1 MDFQEILKSKPNNPH
16 YLNRYIKFIIWCLK
30 NNDTSNGYFEK
41 HHICPRAS
49 DMFPEYSNFNDNPW
63 NSVLLT
69 FRQHLLAHVL
79 LWKAY
84 GGSQT
89 YALEYMLNI
98 QNINTN
104 YSKHRKIPFSYDI
117 RYAEKLKKEKHLLLK
132 DTAVYKDAD
141 GNKFRLKVNDPKIQE
156 LNLVGNNMGITLPNS
171 AKEKMRLAKE
181 KYKSGK
187 LYKGVESKRV
197 KINSPDYQKLID
209 SGWSTVKT
217 QDIIDQINTKR
228 YQIVSNKLKG
238 TTTYYYPNGEYY
250 GRISNDDPNIKTL
263 GLIHIHSDKQ
273 KKQNLDRSKLAIK
286 ANLNTEYWNN
296 GIECKKFKVGQ
307 ETPEGWVKGILRD
320 QASISEKCKLAN
332 SGKVYWNNGIECK
345 KFQIGENPGEG
356 WKQGMLPRK

>member
-1 MDFQEILKSKPNNPH
+1 
-16 YLNRYIKFIIWCLK
+16 
-30 NNDTSNGYFEK
+30 
-41 HHICPRAS
+41 
-49 DMFPEYSNFNDNPW
+49 
-63 NSVLLT
+63 LT

-89 YALEYMLNI
+89 YALDCMLGKFTGS
-98 QNINTN
+98 TN
-104 YSKHRKIPFSYDI
+104 YRLKGRKVPKAYILRYIESLKEDLFPLKSKISKV
-117 RYAEKLKKEKHLLLK
+117 
-132 DTAVYKDAD
+132 TAVYKDVD

-171 AKEKMRLAKE
+171 AKEKMRLAKQ
-181 KYKSGK
+181 KNKSCK
-187 LYKGVESKRV
+187 LYKGTESKR
-197 KINSPDYQKLID
+197 IRISDPNYQKLID

-238 TTTYYYPNGEYY
+238 TTTYYYPNSEYY
-250 GRISNDDPNIKTL
+250 GRIDNNDPNIKTL

-286 ANLNTEYWNN
+286 ANLDTEYWNN

-345 KFQIGENPGEG
+345 KFPKGDNPGEG

>member
-63 NSVLLT
+63 NLVLLT

-89 YALEYMLNI
+89 LALDTMLRR
-98 QNINTN
+98 QTN
-104 YSKHRKIPFSYDI
+104 ETHKNFEFRKIPTSIKI
-117 RYAEKLKKEKHLLLK
+117 RYEAKLREKSIGYS
-132 DTAVYKDAD
+132 TYKDNL
-141 GNKFRLKVNDPKIQE
+141 GNKFYLHKLDPKIQE

-171 AKEKMRLAKE
+171 TKEKMRLAKQ
-181 KYKSGK
+181 KNKSCK
-187 LYKGVESKRV
+187 LYKGTDSKR
-197 KINSPDYQKLID
+197 IRISDPNYQKLID

-238 TTTYYYPNGEYY
+238 TATYYYPTGEYY
-250 GRISNDDPNIKTL
+250 GRISNDDTNIKTL
-263 GLIHIHSDKQ
+263 GLIHIHSEKQ